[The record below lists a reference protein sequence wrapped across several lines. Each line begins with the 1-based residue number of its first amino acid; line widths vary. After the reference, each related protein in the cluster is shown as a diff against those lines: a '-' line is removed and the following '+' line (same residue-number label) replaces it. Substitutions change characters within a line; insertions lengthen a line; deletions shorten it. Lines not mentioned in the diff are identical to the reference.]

1 MNVRADTYALPQLE
15 PRRLVVVLDRAVV
28 FDHEAR
34 MALLEG
40 VDLVANAVKVT
51 MGPKGRNVAY
61 KPSLGRPTL
70 TNDGVT
76 VAREIKV
83 ENTFLHTGAAI
94 VYEACRATNTVA
106 GDGTTTA
113 AVLTQAM
120 YNRAFRA
127 IVAGANPMII
137 RRGMVPALAS
147 VEAALGD
154 LAVKTTSRQQLAWM
168 AGMSANDAAV
178 GELIAE
184 VFERQGVEGAIT
196 VEEGR
201 TLETDVTYIEGM
213 RLEHGFLS
221 SHFATDEAETEAVIE
236 EPDILVTDREI
247 EYLSDFLPFLE
258 KYAAS
263 GRNKLVI
270 VAKQVIG
277 EVVTTLI
284 ANRQAGNLE
293 ALCIKG
299 PAFGERQ
306 RWMLED
312 LAVFIGATI
321 VGHETGEPWS
331 NVGLDVLGKA
341 ERVRSTR
348 EETFVVKGHG
358 APAAI
363 QERVEYIWMQHG
375 RMKNHFDREKHQE
388 RANNLTGSFAEI
400 WVGAASSAERFELK
414 HRVEDAISATRAG
427 LDEGVVPG
435 GGTALARV
443 SQSQA
448 IEDDPSLPEDEAI
461 GRQVVREALRVPAEV
476 IAQNGGYDGAVVVDE
491 ILNLKGTEGF
501 NAATGEYED
510 LVAAGVIDPLK
521 VTRSALRN
529 AGSAAQ
535 MLITSEAVVGDAP
548 SFRRWNEYYRERV
561 AKKHGFFSEDMRNP
575 RPSRRGGKITRK

>member
-1 MNVRADTYALPQLE
+1 MYAHPPFLK
-15 PRRLVVVLDRAVV
+15 PRSLVVILDRAVV
-28 FDHEAR
+28 FDLEAR

-61 KPSLGRPTL
+61 KPGLGRPTL

-120 YNRAFRA
+120 YTRAFRS

-137 RRGMVPALAS
+137 RRGMVPALAIA
-147 VEAALGD
+147 EAALGE
-154 LAVKTTSRQQLAWM
+154 LAVKTTSRQEVAWI

-201 TLETDVTYIEGM
+201 TLETEVTYIEGM

-247 EYLSDFLPFLE
+247 EHLSDFLPFLE

-263 GRNKLVI
+263 GGNKLVI
-270 VAKQVIG
+270 VAKKIIG
-277 EVVTTLI
+277 EVVTTLV

-293 ALCIKG
+293 ALCING

-312 LAVFIGATI
+312 LAVFIGATF
-321 VGHETGEPWS
+321 VGHETGDPWS
-331 NVGLDVLGKA
+331 SIELDVLGKA

-348 EETFVVKGHG
+348 EESYVVKGHG
-358 APAAI
+358 TAAAI
-363 QERVEYIWMQHG
+363 QNRVEYIWMQHG

-400 WVGAASSAERFELK
+400 WVGAATPAERFELK

-435 GGTALARV
+435 GGTALIRV
-443 SQSQA
+443 SQA

-461 GRQVVREALRVPAEV
+461 GRQVVREALCVPAEV
-476 IAQNGGYDGAVVVDE
+476 IAKNGGYDGAVVVDE
-491 ILNLKGTEGF
+491 ILDREGTHGF

-535 MLITSEAVVGDAP
+535 MLITSEAVVGDSP
-548 SFRRWNEYYRERV
+548 SFNRWNEYYRARV
-561 AKKHGFFSEDMRNP
+561 AKKHGFYSEDMRNP
-575 RPSRRGGKITRK
+575 RPARRGG